1 MKNSSVLVGACI
13 YRWMREGHLY
23 TTEGEKLG
31 RYDEV
36 DLGLE
41 DGTYTFDNLQTDHR
55 GYTSQLSYEF
65 RGEDYDMKE
74 VIIIVADLIE
84 NGFFDEDW
92 TDEDY
97 MNDLED

>member
-1 MKNSSVLVGACI
+1 
-13 YRWMREGHLY
+13 
-23 TTEGEKLG
+23 
-31 RYDEV
+31 
-36 DLGLE
+36 
-41 DGTYTFDNLQTDHR
+41 
-55 GYTSQLSYEF
+55 
-65 RGEDYDMKE
+65 MKE